1 MILDGAKLIGE
12 GKWVKDS
19 AYQVYELN
27 DKYYAVIIVD
37 QMNREML
44 DDTLIEIS
52 KDEISKY
59 L

>member
-1 MILDGAKLIGE
+1 MILDDAKLIGE
-12 GKWVKDS
+12 GEWVKDS

-27 DKYYAVIIVD
+27 DKYYAVIVVD

-59 L
+59 I